1 MKSYFKDGLLSLKN
15 ETIINKE
22 HDCNINTEEATTL
35 KNKIKLLELENK
47 FLKDDFTNK
56 QKLIDTIS
64 QDNSK
69 LSQNFDLIRISSVT
83 NKARKQPHERQNYEK
98 KDTELNKRHKLEE
111 NKSSEKCNEK
121 NGSNKEKK

>member
-64 QDNSK
+64 QDN
-69 LSQNFDLIRISSVT
+69 
-83 NKARKQPHERQNYEK
+83 
-98 KDTELNKRHKLEE
+98 
-111 NKSSEKCNEK
+111 
-121 NGSNKEKK
+121 